1 MSTAAELLAK
11 MMKRELF
18 VITNMPL
25 VPASEL
31 QANLKAHLLYL
42 IDLEK
47 KGILFASGPLF
58 DRDGTMTGEGL
69 TVVRAASIDEA
80 ERLAAADPF
89 VVAGQRRPTVKR
101 WVVNEGR
108 ITVSVDISDC
118 IGQLP

>member
-1 MSTAAELLAK
+1 MSSAAELLAK

-18 VITNMPL
+18 VITNAPL
-25 VPASEL
+25 VPAAEL
-31 QANLKAHLLYL
+31 QANLTAHLHYL

-58 DRDGTMTGEGL
+58 DSDGAMTGEGL

-80 ERLAAADPF
+80 KRLAAADPF
-89 VVAGQRRPTVKR
+89 VMAGQRRPTVKR

-118 IGQLP
+118 SGQLP